1 MAIDSLSS
9 MYMNNIKLQ
18 SDNMSASAAAGKA
31 KSAVKGISEDSSEEE
46 LESAVKSFESYF
58 VEQILKEMKE
68 SINNINGEDEDSSAS
83 MMTDMYMDSTIQQIA
98 ADMVEKYGD
107 TMTDSLVAQLKRNYG
122 MTDEAEA
129 EAVNAVDTDA
139 SGNTNTLSAGSGE

>member
-68 SINNINGEDEDSSAS
+68 SINNINGEDEDSSTS

-122 MTDEAEA
+122 MTDKAESDAAQPVAAEA
-129 EAVNAVDTDA
+129 SEKAD
-139 SGNTNTLSAGSGE
+139 TLSDMSKE